1 MRKALAQAQ
10 RHCNREWSV
19 VMENDAEF
27 DASVWTRLEELTRT
41 KPAIR
46 VVWLQHG
53 VPDERNGIHNGPSPC
68 CTVAMAFNRKVL
80 PQLLLDLAYTTEDL
94 KRLKAS
100 SGLEGGRSP
109 IGSGSKR
116 RVLTRQL
123 NTLPGHPSLDLGHR
137 QPPTG
142 MAQSIEF
149 KTTP

>member
-109 IGSGSKR
+109 IGSGTALSAGSLLGNLIPYR
-116 RVLTRQL
+116 GIPAS
-123 NTLPGHPSLDLGHR
+123 TLGIVNHPQAWHNL
-137 QPPTG
+137 
-142 MAQSIEF
+142 
-149 KTTP
+149 